1 MNTKTNYHQKLLFSI
16 ILIYALYVVT
26 KITYTN
32 TLLADDLSKMYESI
46 YLDSNFIDFIFS
58 FLDSATMSARPVS
71 GLLTGSLIYISSYNQ
86 SLYFLGLLLFPISI
100 ITLYNV
106 SKHFINKELA
116 LLAVILYTSSIFA
129 SSIQFSPIMLNS
141 NLALIF
147 WLVSVYFLRKT
158 YNPFLSGLFYILSIL
173 SYEIFFPLLIINALL
188 IKSKRGKFLYFI
200 SILSVLIFYKKI
212 AQPLLFINSYQRDNL
227 NQLLNIG
234 HLKKV
239 ILFTGKMFLRD
250 YIFSLIKGIK
260 NIIHFNLIE
269 IVFPVIIGLTTYF
282 HLKKEQFIKFN
293 FSLNKALLISFS
305 LMMLCLS
312 IFIFSTYIPTLYG
325 FDNRNLGGVRL
336 FSSFFILMLI
346 LYVTKRLNI
355 KIEYFR
361 IIFSAIVA
369 LVFVVNLSSMNA
381 WIYASDFNK
390 KMFKDLAKNI
400 LNNNNISTKICIDY
414 DVYNFQ
420 KNNKYLILR
429 EPTFFNNWEAPYL
442 LHINGLNPKKMNVI
456 IKERRKDNFN
466 CQSEFKY
473 EQK

>member
-1 MNTKTNYHQKLLFSI
+1 M
-16 ILIYALYVVT
+16 VT

-86 SLYFLGLLLFPISI
+86 SLYYLGLLLFPISI

-106 SKHFINKELA
+106 LKHFINKELT

-147 WLVSVYFLRKT
+147 WLLSLYFLKKN
-158 YNPFLSGLFYILSIL
+158 YNPFLSGLLYILSIL
-173 SYEIFFPLLIINALL
+173 SYEIFFPLLIINAFL
-188 IKSKRGKFLYFI
+188 IKNKRGKFLYFI
-200 SILSVLIFYKKI
+200 SILSVLVLYKKI
-212 AQPLLFINSYQRDNL
+212 AQPLLFTNSYQRDNL
-227 NQLLNIG
+227 NQLLDIV

-239 ILFTGKMFLRD
+239 ILFTLKMFLRD
-250 YIFSLIKGIK
+250 YLFAVIKGIK

-269 IVFPVIIGLTTYF
+269 IVFPAVIGLCTYF
-282 HLKKEQFIKFN
+282 HLKKEKFIKFN

-305 LMMLCLS
+305 LMILSLS
-312 IFIFSTYIPTLYG
+312 IFLFSTYTPTLYG
-325 FDNRNLGGVRL
+325 FDNRNLSAVRL
-336 FSSFFILMLI
+336 FSSFFLLMLI
-346 LYVTKRLNI
+346 LYTTKRLNI
-355 KIEYFR
+355 KVEYFR
-361 IIFSAIVA
+361 IIITIIIT
-369 LVFVVNLSSMNA
+369 LTFVVNLSSMNA
-381 WIYASDFNK
+381 WIYASNFNK

-400 LNNNNISTKICIDY
+400 SNNNYTSTQICIDY
-414 DVYNFQ
+414 NVYNFQ

-429 EPTFFNNWEAPYL
+429 EPTFFNNWEASYL
-442 LHINGLNPKKMNVI
+442 LYINGLNPKKINVR
-456 IKERRKDNFN
+456 IKERQNGNFN
-466 CQSEFKY
+466 CQSEFIY
-473 EQK
+473 EHK